1 MISFD
6 LKCSND
12 HGFESWFQS
21 SDAYEKLL
29 KAKQVS
35 CPICGDTRISKALMA
50 PAISGTKKK
59 GLDKSSMA
67 TNAADYMNAMRSIRR
82 KLEENCDYVGT
93 NFAEEA
99 RKIHYGEA
107 DERNIY
113 GEASVDEAEGLKDEG
128 IACERIP
135 WVPEHDA

>member
-6 LKCSND
+6 LKCASD
-12 HGFESWFQS
+12 HEFESWFQS

-29 KAKQVS
+29 KAKQVT
-35 CPICGDTRISKALMA
+35 CPVCGDARITKALMA
-50 PAISGTKKK
+50 PAVSGTKKK
-59 GLDKSSMA
+59 GQDKTPLA
-67 TNAADYMNAMRSIRR
+67 TNASNYLQAMRAIRR
-82 KLEENCDYVGT
+82 KVEENCDYVGN
-93 NFAEEA
+93 NFADEA

-113 GEASVDEAEGLKDEG
+113 GEATSDEAEALKDEG